1 MRSAP
6 APRFL
11 ETRGKSIAFMKSM
24 GKTLIAVL
32 AGLVLGG
39 CQAAPQHRTVTAND
53 HGGPAAHADTDAAMK
68 TASFD
73 PAGCSTVDLHTMPQ
87 LTAIIPTL
95 AKKRVVFVG
104 ETHDQ
109 YAHHLMQLEII
120 KRLHALH
127 PDLAIGMEYF
137 QQPFQKYLDDY
148 IAGRID
154 EKEMLRRTEYFKRW
168 RYDYRLYRPI
178 LTYAREQRIPLVA
191 LNIRAELSR
200 KVAQG
205 GLKSLTPD
213 ERKSVPTEFDES
225 DKAYRQRLKEIY
237 DHHPDPQGHKFDYF
251 VQAQLLWDEGM
262 AQRAAEYLAAHPG
275 RPMVILAGSGHIMYG
290 SGIPNRL
297 ERRTGIPLATV
308 INGVQD
314 SITPNLAN
322 FLLLPPEVKLPPA
335 GRMGVL
341 LDEGAGAV
349 HVRGFEAGS
358 PAEKAGLENGDAVL
372 SLAGDPVASMAD
384 VRIAM
389 LDKKPGDTI
398 QVKVRRNGLFVGA
411 KVETYSVKLH

>member
-1 MRSAP
+1 MLASADATTTAPDFQP
-6 APRFL
+6 A
-11 ETRGKSIAFMKSM
+11 T
-24 GKTLIAVL
+24 
-32 AGLVLGG
+32 
-39 CQAAPQHRTVTAND
+39 CN
-53 HGGPAAHADTDAAMK
+53 
-68 TASFD
+68 
-73 PAGCSTVDLHTMPQ
+73 TVDLHTMPQ

-95 AKKRVVFVG
+95 AEKRVVLVG

-120 KRLHALH
+120 RRLHAIH
-127 PDLAIGMEYF
+127 PNLAIGMEYF
-137 QQPFQKYLDDY
+137 QQPFQKYLDEY
-148 IAGRID
+148 VAGRIG

-178 LTYAREQRIPLVA
+178 LTYAREKGIPLVA
-191 LNIRAELSR
+191 LNVRSELSR
-200 KVAQG
+200 KVARG
-205 GLKSLTPD
+205 GLKSLSPE

-225 DKAYRQRLKEIY
+225 DKAYRQRLKAIY
-237 DHHPDPQGHKFDYF
+237 YRHPDPQGHKFDYF

-262 AQRAAEYLAAHPG
+262 AQRAAEYLKAHPG

-297 ERRTGIPLATV
+297 ERRTAVSLATV
-308 INGVQD
+308 VNDVQE
-314 SITPNLAN
+314 SITPQLAN

-349 HVRGFEAGS
+349 RVQGFEQGS
-358 PAEKAGLENGDAVL
+358 PARKAGLENGDTVL
-372 SLAGDPVASMAD
+372 ALAGDPVTSMVD

-389 LDKKPGDTI
+389 LDKRPGDTI